1 MALRELSAPRY
12 PRLMFNVDGSTV
24 LITGAARGMGLLYA
38 RQAVAEGAAAVV
50 LWDVDA
56 ELLEKVAGELGP
68 TAHPYRVDVSSLA
81 DIRGAAKK
89 VLAEV
94 GTPELLINNAGVV
107 RGKLFVEH
115 DQESDIQATMAI
127 NALAPMHIT
136 REFLP
141 AMLAAK
147 RDSRIVN
154 IASAAGLVSN
164 PKMSVY
170 SASKWAVVGWSDSL
184 RLELRGTPV
193 RVTTVCP
200 SYVTTGMFAG
210 AKGPRLTPLMAPEA
224 VVAKVW
230 RAMKAGKPLL
240 MLPAMVHAGKV
251 AKGLLPIRAWD
262 VVADKV
268 FRIYNTMDDFTGRR
282 PGSAGGGGDT

>member
-1 MALRELSAPRY
+1 MFTVSAA
-12 PRLMFNVDGSTV
+12 TV

-38 RQAVAEGAAAVV
+38 RRAVSEGAAAVV

-56 ELLEKVAGELGP
+56 GLLDQVAAELGP
-68 TAHPYRVDVSSLA
+68 TAHAYRVDVASLA
-81 DIRGAAKK
+81 DIRRASKR
-89 VLAEV
+89 VLTEV
-94 GTPELLINNAGVV
+94 GAPTLLINNAGIV

-141 AMLAAK
+141 AMVAAGK
-147 RDSRIVN
+147 DARIVN
-154 IASAAGLVSN
+154 VASAAGLVSN
-164 PKMSVY
+164 PRMSVY

-210 AKGPRLTPLMAPEA
+210 AKGPRLTPLLAPD
-224 VVAKVW
+224 VVVGRVW
-230 RAMKAGKPLL
+230 KAMKKGAPLL

-251 AKGLLPIRAWD
+251 AKGILPIRAWD

-282 PGSAGGGGDT
+282 QGSDSGGGHT

>member
-1 MALRELSAPRY
+1 
-12 PRLMFNVDGSTV
+12 MFNVNGSTV

-38 RQAVAEGAAAVV
+38 RRAVADGAAAVV
-50 LWDVDA
+50 LWDIDR
-56 ELLEKVAGELGP
+56 ELLDQAAAELGP
-68 TAHPYRVDVSSLA
+68 VAHPYRVDVSSLE
-81 DIRGAAKK
+81 DIRRTARRT
-89 VLAEV
+89 LDEV
-94 GTPELLINNAGVV
+94 GAPDLLVNNAGIV

-115 DQESDIQATMAI
+115 DQEADIRATMAI

-141 AMLAAK
+141 AMLGAG

-164 PKMSVY
+164 PRMSVY

-184 RLELRGTPV
+184 RLELRRTPV

-210 AKGPRLTPLMAPEA
+210 AKGPRLTPLLAPET

-230 RAMKAGKPLL
+230 KAMRRGAPLL

-251 AKGLLPIRAWD
+251 AKGLLPIRVWD
-262 VVADKV
+262 VVADRV
-268 FRIYNTMDDFTGRR
+268 FRIYNTMDDFTGR
-282 PGSAGGGGDT
+282 GDTADR

>member
-1 MALRELSAPRY
+1 
-12 PRLMFNVDGSTV
+12 MFSVKDATV
-24 LITGAARGMGLLYA
+24 VITGAARGMGLLYA
-38 RQAVAEGAAAVV
+38 QRAVAEGAAAVV

-56 ELLEKVAGELGP
+56 QELAKVAATLGP
-68 TAHPYRVDVSSLA
+68 SAHVYDVDVADLA
-81 DIRGAAKK
+81 DIRRAAAA

-94 GTPELLINNAGVV
+94 GVPDLLINNAGIV
-107 RGKLFVEH
+107 RGKMFVEH
-115 DQESDIQATMAI
+115 DQERDIAATMAI

-141 AMLAAK
+141 GMLAGGRPA
-147 RDSRIVN
+147 RIVN

-164 PKMSVY
+164 PRMSVY

-184 RLELRGTPV
+184 RLELRGSAI

-224 VVAKVW
+224 VVERVW
-230 RAMKAGKPLL
+230 KAMGAATPLL
-240 MLPAMVHAGKV
+240 MLPAMVHVAKV
-251 AKGLLPIRAWD
+251 ARGLLPIRAWD
-262 VVADKV
+262 FVAGRV
-268 FRIYNTMDDFTGRR
+268 FRIYNSMDDFTGRR
-282 PGSAGGGGDT
+282 PAPAGGGGDT

>member
-1 MALRELSAPRY
+1 
-12 PRLMFNVDGSTV
+12 MFSVGGSTV

-38 RQAVAEGAAAVV
+38 RRAVAEGAAAVV

-56 ELLEKVAGELGP
+56 DLLDGAAAELGA
-68 TAHPYRVDVSSLA
+68 TARAYRVDVSSLP
-81 DIRGAAKK
+81 DIRAAARR
-89 VLAEV
+89 VLDEV
-94 GTPELLINNAGVV
+94 GVPDLLINNAGIV

-141 AMLAAK
+141 AMLAAG
-147 RDSRIVN
+147 REGRIVN

-164 PKMSVY
+164 PRMSVY

-184 RLELRGTPV
+184 RLELRGTEV

-210 AKGPRLTPLMAPEA
+210 AKGPRLTPLMAPES
-224 VVAKVW
+224 VVDKVW
-230 RAMKAGKPLL
+230 RAMKRGTPLL

-262 VVADKV
+262 FVADKV

-282 PGSAGGGGDT
+282 PGSDGGGGHT